1 MELFSDANYDAF
13 MSRIS
18 ATPSHIFHRTL
29 QNLSRLFLAII
40 MAVGSLTILSV
51 STESLSQAHAATP
64 EKLGTF
70 RYWRVYQLGSGVNK
84 VCYMLSE
91 PVEKLPRN
99 VRRGKI
105 YFSIMHHPANSVRNE
120 ASVSIGYPF
129 SSKSNPYARVGTDSF
144 DFDSGVQM
152 DADPSWAWLRNPAHH
167 DRLIDM
173 MKRGNQLI
181 FKGTSARGTL
191 TTDTYSL
198 LGFSKAL
205 ARLNQACPPV

>member
-1 MELFSDANYDAF
+1 
-13 MSRIS
+13 MSRNS
-18 ATPSHIFHRTL
+18 ATPYFMFHQTL
-29 QNLSRLFLAII
+29 QNLSRLALAIV
-40 MAVGSLTILSV
+40 MAVGSFTIWSV
-51 STESLSQAHAATP
+51 SNAALSQVYAATP
-64 EKLGTF
+64 EKIGTF

-105 YFSIMHHPANSVRNE
+105 YFSIMHHPANGVRNE
-120 ASVSIGYPF
+120 ASVSVGYPF
-129 SSKSNPYARVGTDSF
+129 SAKSNPYARIGTDSF

-152 DADPSWAWLRNPAHH
+152 EADPSWAWLRNPAHH

-173 MKRGNQLI
+173 MKRGNQLV

-205 ARLNQACPPV
+205 ARLNQACPAT

>member
-1 MELFSDANYDAF
+1 
-13 MSRIS
+13 MSKNS
-18 ATPSHIFHRTL
+18 ATPYFMFHQML
-29 QNLSRLFLAII
+29 QNLSRLALAIV
-40 MAVGSLTILSV
+40 MAVGSFTIWSV
-51 STESLSQAHAATP
+51 SNAALSQVYAATP
-64 EKLGTF
+64 EKIGTF
-70 RYWRVYQLGSGVNK
+70 RYWRVYQLGIGVNK

-105 YFSIMHHPANSVRNE
+105 YFSIMHHPANGVRNE
-120 ASVSIGYPF
+120 ASVSVGYPF
-129 SSKSNPYARVGTDSF
+129 SAKSNPYARIGTDSF

-152 DADPSWAWLRNPAHH
+152 EADPSWAWLRNPAHH

-173 MKRGNQLI
+173 MKRGNQLV

-205 ARLNQACPPV
+205 ARLNQACPAP

>member
-1 MELFSDANYDAF
+1 
-13 MSRIS
+13 MSKNS
-18 ATPSHIFHRTL
+18 ATLYFMFHQTL
-29 QNLSRLFLAII
+29 QSLSRLALAIV
-40 MAVGSLTILSV
+40 MAVGSFTIWSV
-51 STESLSQAHAATP
+51 SNAALSRVYAATP
-64 EKLGTF
+64 EKIGTF
-70 RYWRVYQLGSGVNK
+70 RYWRVYQLGSGANK

-105 YFSIMHHPANSVRNE
+105 YFSIMHHPANGVRNE
-120 ASVSIGYPF
+120 ASVSVGYPF
-129 SSKSNPYARVGTDSF
+129 SAKSNPYARIGTDSF

-152 DADPSWAWLRNPAHH
+152 EADPSWAWLRNPSHH

-173 MKRGNQLI
+173 MKRGNQLV

-205 ARLNQACPPV
+205 ARLNQACPAT

>member
-1 MELFSDANYDAF
+1 MELFSDANYDDS
-13 MSRIS
+13 MSKNL
-18 ATPSHIFHRTL
+18 ATPYFMFHQTL
-29 QNLSRLFLAII
+29 QNLSRLSLAIL
-40 MAVGSLTILSV
+40 MAFGFFTIWSF
-51 STESLSQAHAATP
+51 SITALSQVYAATP
-64 EKLGTF
+64 EKIGTF
-70 RYWRVYQLGSGVNK
+70 RYWRVYQLGSGANK

-105 YFSIMHHPANSVRNE
+105 YFSIMHHPANGVRNE
-120 ASVSIGYPF
+120 ASVSVGYPF
-129 SSKSNPYARVGTDSF
+129 SSKSNPYARIGTDSF

-152 DADPSWAWLRNPAHH
+152 EADPSWAWLRNPAHH

-173 MKRGNQLI
+173 MKRGNQLV

-205 ARLNQACPPV
+205 ARLNQNCPAS

>member
-84 VCYMLSE
+84 V
-91 PVEKLPRN
+91 
-99 VRRGKI
+99 
-105 YFSIMHHPANSVRNE
+105 
-120 ASVSIGYPF
+120 
-129 SSKSNPYARVGTDSF
+129 
-144 DFDSGVQM
+144 
-152 DADPSWAWLRNPAHH
+152 
-167 DRLIDM
+167 
-173 MKRGNQLI
+173 
-181 FKGTSARGTL
+181 
-191 TTDTYSL
+191 
-198 LGFSKAL
+198 
-205 ARLNQACPPV
+205 

>member
-1 MELFSDANYDAF
+1 ML
-13 MSRIS
+13 
-18 ATPSHIFHRTL
+18 HQTL
-29 QNLSRLFLAII
+29 QNLSRLSFVIVISAGFFTIWSFSTAALSAE
-40 MAVGSLTILSV
+40 GSSV
-51 STESLSQAHAATP
+51 PDPDQVYATTP
-64 EKLGTF
+64 EKIGTF

-105 YFSIMHHPANSVRNE
+105 YFSIMHHPANGVRNE
-120 ASVSIGYPF
+120 ASVSVGYPF
-129 SSKSNPYARVGTDSF
+129 SAKSNPYARIGTDSF

-152 DADPSWAWLRNPAHH
+152 EADPSWAWLRNPAHH

-173 MKRGNQLI
+173 MKRGNQLV

-198 LGFSKAL
+198 LGFSKAM
-205 ARLNQACPPV
+205 ARLNQACPAP